1 MLLGRDISPE
11 IPRTHTNLL
20 ANIVDTENRTTGIGA
35 GNDESLLDTL
45 DRVLDDHT
53 EKRLPFAFDLR
64 DIDLTALDEAV
75 DEGRLADSSRENDGL
90 GRIGVRVGGAG
101 EGFLV

>member
-45 DRVLDDHT
+45 DRVLDDDT
-53 EKRLPFAFDLR
+53 DESLPFALDFG
-64 DIDLTALDEAV
+64 DIDLAVLDEAV
-75 DEGRLADSSRENDGL
+75 DEGRLADGSRENDGL
-90 GRIGVRVGGAG
+90 GGIGVGVGGAG